1 MNKRLTDKVAV
12 ISGGTSGIGEATVE
26 LFVQEGA
33 QVVFSGRSIEKGKAI
48 AERTGAVYFQADVM
62 SEEDIKGTIQAATD
76 HFGGLDILFNNAGG
90 STKGPVETVTAAEI
104 EYAWTLLFSSAVLS
118 TKYAVPCMKRRG
130 GGCIINNSS
139 IAGLRD
145 NQGDLMYSS
154 VKAALTHYSKLA
166 GTRLGPEGIRVNV
179 ISPGAIATPIFW
191 GGPQVPLED
200 GEYEGKMCKLQ
211 RNLAKAIPLG
221 SSGVAL
227 DIANGALFLASEE
240 GRFIN
245 SHDLVI
251 DGGRTSMFFEK
262 PEQA

>member
-191 GGPQVPLED
+191 GGPQVALED
-200 GEYEGKMCKLQ
+200 GEYEGKMGKLQ
-211 RNLAKAIPLG
+211 RNLAKASPLG

-227 DIANGALFLASEE
+227 DIAYGALFLASEE
-240 GRFIN
+240 GRSIN